1 MVGPGE
7 VDDELEPEV
16 REECNGKYGAVVQ
29 VVIFEIPKA
38 VPEEAV
44 RIFVEFQRVESA
56 IKAHP
61 PAYPPPFSL
70 HFIYYLY
77 LTLHLISSP
86 YCPPPPP
93 ATPSSSPSTL
103 LPTAII
109 DLNGRFFGGR
119 QVKAGF
125 YDHENFKAYRLNE
138 RCD

>member
-56 IKAHP
+56 IKGKCGGFCVWLWVVQEGTEAVGRNVC
-61 PAYPPPFSL
+61 
-70 HFIYYLY
+70 IY
-77 LTLHLISSP
+77 LIVYSAWKQTRRERAVTSK
-86 YCPPPPP
+86 
-93 ATPSSSPSTL
+93 
-103 LPTAII
+103 
-109 DLNGRFFGGR
+109 
-119 QVKAGF
+119 QVVLW
-125 YDHENFKAYRLNE
+125 RVL
-138 RCD
+138 